1 MADTTLIAKA
11 KMAGRITTDAF
22 DTQISSLLDAA
33 ALDLG
38 VAGVVIPSTLD
49 ALVEQAEITYF
60 LLHFGDPDNY
70 DRLER
75 SYNEQKAQLSM
86 CTGYTDWGE

>member
-86 CTGYTDWGE
+86 CTGYTNWG

>member
-70 DRLER
+70 ERLER

-86 CTGYTDWGE
+86 CTGYTNWG

>member
-1 MADTTLIAKA
+1 M
-11 KMAGRITTDAF
+11 
-22 DTQISSLLDAA
+22 
-33 ALDLG
+33 
-38 VAGVVIPSTLD
+38 VIPSTLD

-86 CTGYTDWGE
+86 CTGYTNWG